1 LPPAA
6 GDLPVTGYTIRKY
19 QGGALQQTVVVGPT
33 VRGYTFTGL
42 TNGKTYGFTVTA
54 SNAAGTGAASAPVS
68 VRVGT
73 PWFWY
78 LPTANPGNGSITV
91 SWQQPITNGSAVTQY
106 TVTPYRSGVAQ
117 TPLVFGPAATNAVIA
132 GLTNGDLYAFT
143 IAAKNANGT
152 GMPSDQSV
160 AVNVGGPGPPG
171 TPSAAPG
178 NASATVSWTAPTKNN
193 GSAVVGYVVTP
204 YVGGVARLPR
214 VYNSTATTQVVTGLT
229 NGTTYTFRVAARNAR
244 GIGAQSAASN
254 AVTPS

>member
-1 LPPAA
+1 LPPAT

-19 QGGALQQTVVVGPT
+19 QGGVLQQTVVVGPT

-42 TNGKTYGFTVTA
+42 TNGKTYGFTVAA
-54 SNAAGTGAASAPVS
+54 SNAVGTGAASLVS

-78 LPTANPGNGSITV
+78 LPTASPGSGSITV
-91 SWQQPITNGSAVTQY
+91 AWQKPITNGSAVTQY
-106 TVTPYRSGVAQ
+106 IVTPYRSGVAQ
-117 TPLVFGPAATNAVIA
+117 TALLFGPAATNAVIT
-132 GLTNGDLYAFT
+132 GLTNGDLYTFT
-143 IAAKNANGT
+143 ITARNANGT
-152 GMPSDQSV
+152 GIPSDPSV

-171 TPSAAPG
+171 TPSAAAG
-178 NASATVSWTAPTKNN
+178 NARATVSWTAPATNN

-204 YVGGVARLPR
+204 YVGGVAQSPH
-214 VYNSTATTQVVTGLT
+214 VYNSTATTEVVTGLT
-229 NGTTYTFRVAARNAR
+229 NGTTYTFRVAAKNAR